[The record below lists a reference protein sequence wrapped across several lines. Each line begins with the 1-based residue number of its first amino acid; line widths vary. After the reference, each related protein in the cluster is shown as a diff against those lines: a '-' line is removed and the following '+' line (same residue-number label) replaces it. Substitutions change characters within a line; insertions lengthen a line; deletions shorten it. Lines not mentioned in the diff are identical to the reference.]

1 MSTSLQRRLATLAR
15 RVAPADGGYARLVRQ
30 WAEDRDRDRRAHLA
44 RVPADLRDAVAALLG
59 GPDEAD
65 ELSSWVIWPFARW
78 AVMPAG
84 FVFPRALVEWILH
97 PPRGWY
103 MGRTCGRC
111 GLNVP
116 LLSTWSND
124 PDPPGTIVVFP
135 TCPACGGRTSYGAGS
150 APQEDA

>member
-1 MSTSLQRRLATLAR
+1 MTTSLQKRLLALAR
-15 RVAPADGGYARLVRQ
+15 RAVPAEDGYARLQRR
-30 WAEDRDRDRRAHLA
+30 WAEEAAQRRQAHLA
-44 RVPADLRDAVAALLG
+44 RIPKDLRPAVAALLAD
-59 GPDEAD
+59 PDEA
-65 ELSSWVIWPFARW
+65 EHLSSWVSSPFARW
-78 AVMPAG
+78 ATMPDG

-124 PDPPGTIVVFP
+124 PDPPSSIVVFP
-135 TCPACGGRTSYGAGS
+135 TCPACGGRTSYAAGS